1 MCVLCGCV
9 EDRKELELRGF
20 VRVTCASSPP
30 DIHAPP
36 SELRSLT
43 RGPPITG
50 FESSVC
56 CVIYCY
62 PTSYRGRS
70 TLGTHSFP
78 EGQGTL
84 FTGIYIYQSWYIATY
99 IWGVCVVCAYIS

>member
-1 MCVLCGCV
+1 MD
-9 EDRKELELRGF
+9 DRKELELRGVCPRHLC
-20 VRVTCASSPP
+20 VRPPRYTCTS
-30 DIHAPP
+30 

-43 RGPPITG
+43 RGPPFTG

-70 TLGTHSFP
+70 TLRTHSFP
-78 EGQGTL
+78 KGQGTL
-84 FTGIYIYQSWYIATY
+84 FTGIYI
-99 IWGVCVVCAYIS
+99 

>member
-20 VRVTCASSPP
+20 VRVTCASGPP
-30 DIHAPP
+30 DIPALP
-36 SELRSLT
+36 SEPRSLT
-43 RGPPITG
+43 RGPPIIG

-62 PTSYRGRS
+62 PTSYRGILL
-70 TLGTHSFP
+70 LGKINIGDTFISY
-78 EGQGTL
+78 GTQY
-84 FTGIYIYQSWYIATY
+84 FVRKHIYIYINLG
-99 IWGVCVVCAYIS
+99 I

>member
-1 MCVLCGCV
+1 MRVCVCVCVCVRMCVCVCVCVHVCVCVCVLCGCV
-9 EDRKELELRGF
+9 EDRKELELRG
-20 VRVTCASSPP
+20 VRVTCASGLP

-36 SELRSLT
+36 SDLQSLT

-78 EGQGTL
+78 KG
-84 FTGIYIYQSWYIATY
+84 
-99 IWGVCVVCAYIS
+99 